1 MFQQKKTV
9 EVGDFYVQ
17 KGAVPI
23 LWQVVAHVD
32 TQGLPPHVRIA
43 EIQGSRIQAISVSAL
58 LENGWFERVSEDER
72 RRLIEQ
78 NRTQDFIEP
87 LVGAAE

>member
-1 MFQQKKTV
+1 
-9 EVGDFYVQ
+9 VQ

-32 TQGLPPHVRIA
+32 AQGLPPHVRIA
-43 EIQGSRIQAISVSAL
+43 EIHGSRLQAISVSAL
-58 LENGWFERVSEDER
+58 LENGWFERVTETER
-72 RRLIEQ
+72 QRLIEQ
-78 NRTQDFIEP
+78 NRRQEFIEP

>member
-1 MFQQKKTV
+1 M
-9 EVGDFYVQ
+9 
-17 KGAVPI
+17 PI

-43 EIQGSRIQAISVSAL
+43 EIHGSRLQAISVSAL
-58 LENGWFERVSEDER
+58 VENGWFERVSEDEQ

-78 NRTQDFIEP
+78 NRSQDFAEP
-87 LVGAAE
+87 FAGAAE